1 MKNTGGFFDGHIILD
16 EVPQYGVV
24 SAGAHGADE
33 YAVTANSA
41 KKLNLLDMA
50 DTFVNAPDNI
60 RVNESGLR
68 SKLADALDKLGRN
81 ANEPEFRV
89 YNELST
95 NLRDDVANLDGFVGS
110 LFGVGDELVAGK
122 SLGTLIGEVAAMR

>member
-1 MKNTGGFFDGHIILD
+1 MVL
-16 EVPQYGVV
+16 
-24 SAGAHGADE
+24 DE
-33 YAVTANSA
+33 YAVTANST
-41 KKLNLLDMA
+41 KKLNLLDMS

-60 RVNESGLR
+60 RVNESSLR
-68 SKLADALDKLGRN
+68 NKLADALDKLGKN
-81 ANEPEFRV
+81 ANEPEFKV